1 MAADLI
7 RVLGKYVSEPDPGK
21 RSFIC
26 LNRRPE
32 AGTKG
37 EGRLEG
43 YLEDDH
49 GIAVKKA
56 SPAKKKAKKK
66 TKKKASKK
74 TTKKAAPAPE
84 PVVEE
89 AVGDTNE

>member
-1 MAADLI
+1 MAEGLI

-32 AGTKG
+32 AGAKG

-43 YLEDDH
+43 YLKDDH

-56 SPAKKKAKKK
+56 SPVKKK
-66 TKKKASKK
+66 TKKK
-74 TTKKAAPAPE
+74 E
-84 PVVEE
+84 VE
-89 AVGDTNE
+89 VCPL